1 MYICF
6 GLISTVVVRYLLK
19 VENARRE
26 RGERD
31 EVIEGYKGGSDVNG
45 RFASVEEAKAEKGDR
60 WSGYR
65 YTL

>member
-6 GLISTVVVRYLLK
+6 GLISTVVARYLLK
-19 VENARRE
+19 AENARRE

-31 EVIEGYKGGSDVNG
+31 EVIVGYEGGSEVNG
-45 RFASVEEAKAEKGDR
+45 QFTSVEEAKAEKGDR